1 MVGFDHPWVDADV
14 GPMEDAALVR
24 PEAGGLLAF
33 TVDFITPNVDDP
45 ETFGAIAAANSLSDV
60 YAMGGE
66 PKVALA
72 ICGFPDGELDR
83 EIVVR
88 IFQGGSEKAA
98 EAECAVAGG
107 HTMLDSE
114 LKYGLCVLG
123 SVDPER
129 RLVQNGARI
138 GDRLVLTKPIGVG
151 IAGQAIKKGRLAAD
165 QHDEVVRSM
174 AQLNRGAKDAA
185 LAAGA
190 RAATDVTG
198 FGLLGHARQLVL
210 AAGAGARLAAGAVPS
225 FDCVRGLAEA
235 GLIPGGSRRNLEDVA
250 PSTSFDASL
259 EEIERLILSDA
270 QTSGGLLIAVAP
282 ERETALLA
290 ELERNATLAR
300 AVVGEVIEAEAGRL
314 EVVAGERF

>member
-1 MVGFDHPWVDADV
+1 
-14 GPMEDAALVR
+14 MEDAVLVR
-24 PEAGGLLAF
+24 PEAGRLLAF

-66 PKVALA
+66 PQVALA
-72 ICGFPDGELDR
+72 ICGFPDGQLDR
-83 EIVVR
+83 EVLVR
-88 IFQGGSEKAA
+88 IFEGGRSKAI
-98 EAECAVAGG
+98 EAGCAVAGG

-129 RLVQNGARI
+129 RLVQSGARV
-138 GDRLVLTKPIGVG
+138 GDHLVLTKPIGVG

-165 QHDEVVRSM
+165 QHDQVVRSM

-198 FGLLGHARQLVL
+198 FGLLGHLRQLVL
-210 AAGAGARLAAGAVPS
+210 ASGAGARLAAGAVPI

-235 GLIPGGSRRNLEDVA
+235 GMVPGGSRRNLEDIS
-250 PSTSFDASL
+250 PSTSFEASL
-259 EEIERLILSDA
+259 GETERLILSDA
-270 QTSGGLLIAVAP
+270 QTSGGLLIAVPP
-282 ERETALLA
+282 ERLAPLLA
-290 ELERNATLAR
+290 ELERQKTLAR
-300 AVVGEVIEAEAGRL
+300 AVIGEVIEAEAGRL
-314 EVVAGERF
+314 EVVAGDRL

>member
-1 MVGFDHPWVDADV
+1 
-14 GPMEDAALVR
+14 MEDAALVR
-24 PEAGGLLAF
+24 PESGRLLAF

-45 ETFGAIAAANSLSDV
+45 ESFGAIAAANSLSDV

-66 PKVALA
+66 PQVALA
-72 ICGFPDGELDR
+72 ICGFPDGEVERDV
-83 EIVVR
+83 IVR
-88 IFQGGSEKAA
+88 IFRGGRGKAA
-98 EAECAVAGG
+98 EAGCAVAGG

-129 RLVQNGARI
+129 RLVQSGARV

-151 IAGQAIKKGRLAAD
+151 IAGQAIKKGRLPAA

-185 LAAGA
+185 LAVGA

-198 FGLLGHARQLVL
+198 FGLLGHMRQLVL
-210 AAGAGARLAAGAVPS
+210 AAGAGARLAAAAVPI
-225 FDCVRGLAEA
+225 FDFVRPLAEA
-235 GLIPGGSRRNLEDVA
+235 GLLPGGSRRNLEDVA
-250 PSTSFDASL
+250 PSTSFEASL
-259 EEIERLILSDA
+259 GEIERLILSDA

-282 ERETALLA
+282 EKQEQLLA
-290 ELERNATLAR
+290 ELERHETLAR

-314 EVVAGERF
+314 EVVAGDRL